1 MADSSDILATDSI
14 FLKNKEF
21 YCKYMY
27 NEIYTI
33 EASGSYC
40 KVFLSE
46 NRSNK
51 LTLSITLTQLMTF
64 LPSDI
69 FIRTHRSYIVNI
81 HHIERL
87 MGNILYVGNC
97 SIPIGREYK
106 KDVYSHLNIIGL
118 LPNK

>member
-1 MADSSDILATDSI
+1 MADSSNTLATDSI
-14 FLKNKEF
+14 FLKNKEY
-21 YCKYMY
+21 YCRYMY
-27 NEIYTI
+27 YEIYTI

-40 KVFLSE
+40 EVFLSE
-46 NRSNK
+46 DRSKK
-51 LTLSITLTQLMTF
+51 LTLSITLTQLMAF
-64 LPSDI
+64 LPLDI

-106 KDVYSHLNIIGL
+106 KDVYSHLNIVGL
-118 LPNK
+118 LSNK